1 MNVVTP
7 YYSVQISGFRATVQ
21 YMLWFFLITRL
32 VHNDRDFMRVYLAL
46 VVLAAVIALHGIY
59 QYIIAVPIPSSWMTH
74 TESSVRTRVYSIFGS
89 PNIMGD
95 FMTMFAP
102 MAAGLAYYTKKRRLQ
117 VLAWLCAFCMCF
129 GCLFTMSR
137 GAWMALAIAIV
148 MELISLCSYM
158 EAIFSF
164 TVIPMNVLSLL
175 AIACAAALA
184 LELMG
189 KLGIKGAQ
197 IGESDA

>member
-1 MNVVTP
+1 M
-7 YYSVQISGFRATVQ
+7 S
-21 YMLWFFLITRL
+21 
-32 VHNDRDFMRVYLAL
+32 
-46 VVLAAVIALHGIY
+46 AAPPLLLNLQGA
-59 QYIIAVPIPSSWMTH
+59 
-74 TESSVRTRVYSIFGS
+74 R
-89 PNIMGD
+89 
-95 FMTMFAP
+95 
-102 MAAGLAYYTKKRRLQ
+102 RRLLY
-117 VLAWLCAFCMCF
+117 VT
-129 GCLFTMSR
+129 LFE
-137 GAWMALAIAIV
+137 GLAIAIV

>member
-1 MNVVTP
+1 MTVA
-7 YYSVQISGFRATVQ
+7 SVREFSG
-21 YMLWFFLITRL
+21 MG
-32 VHNDRDFMRVYLAL
+32 MYLAFASALL
-46 VVLAAVIALHGIY
+46 VAFALIHARREPDADALLLAALLL
-59 QYIIAVPIPSSWMTH
+59 
-74 TESSVRTRVYSIFGS
+74 
-89 PNIMGD
+89 
-95 FMTMFAP
+95 
-102 MAAGLAYYTKKRRLQ
+102 AAGLPLILPQMNARCLYLAGMLAFACVNGARR
-117 VLAWLCAFCMCF
+117 
-129 GCLFTMSR
+129 
-137 GAWMALAIAIV
+137 LAIAIV
-148 MELISLCSYM
+148 LELISLCSYM

>member
-1 MNVVTP
+1 MTVA
-7 YYSVQISGFRATVQ
+7 SVREFSG
-21 YMLWFFLITRL
+21 MG
-32 VHNDRDFMRVYLAL
+32 MYLAFASALL
-46 VVLAAVIALHGIY
+46 VAFALIHARREPGRGH
-59 QYIIAVPIPSSWMTH
+59 A
-74 TESSVRTRVYSIFGS
+74 
-89 PNIMGD
+89 
-95 FMTMFAP
+95 
-102 MAAGLAYYTKKRRLQ
+102 AAGGAAAGGRSAADSAADERALPVSGGHAGLCLRKRH
-117 VLAWLCAFCMCF
+117 AAAGDCHCA
-129 GCLFTMSR
+129 G
-137 GAWMALAIAIV
+137 IV
-148 MELISLCSYM
+148 SLCSYM

>member
-1 MNVVTP
+1 MDTKKIRALLTALEKGSLTAAAEEMGYTQSGLTHMMN
-7 YYSVQISGFRATVQ
+7 SLEDELGI
-21 YMLWFFLITRL
+21 RL
-32 VHNDRDFMRVYLAL
+32 LVRSKGGVRLSPAGRELLPQMNARCLYLAGM
-46 VVLAAVIALHGIY
+46 LAFACVNG
-59 QYIIAVPIPSSWMTH
+59 
-74 TESSVRTRVYSIFGS
+74 TR
-89 PNIMGD
+89 
-95 FMTMFAP
+95 
-102 MAAGLAYYTKKRRLQ
+102 R
-117 VLAWLCAFCMCF
+117 
-129 GCLFTMSR
+129 
-137 GAWMALAIAIV
+137 LAIAIV
-148 MELISLCSYM
+148 LELISLCSYM

>member
-1 MNVVTP
+1 MNA
-7 YYSVQISGFRATVQ
+7 RC
-21 YMLWFFLITRL
+21 L
-32 VHNDRDFMRVYLAL
+32 YLAGM
-46 VVLAAVIALHGIY
+46 LAFACVND
-59 QYIIAVPIPSSWMTH
+59 
-74 TESSVRTRVYSIFGS
+74 VRR
-89 PNIMGD
+89 
-95 FMTMFAP
+95 
-102 MAAGLAYYTKKRRLQ
+102 
-117 VLAWLCAFCMCF
+117 
-129 GCLFTMSR
+129 
-137 GAWMALAIAIV
+137 LAIAIV
-148 MELISLCSYM
+148 LELISLCSYM

>member
-1 MNVVTP
+1 MTVA
-7 YYSVQISGFRATVQ
+7 SVREFSG
-21 YMLWFFLITRL
+21 MG
-32 VHNDRDFMRVYLAL
+32 MYLAFASALL
-46 VVLAAVIALHGIY
+46 VAFALIHAHADVDADTLLLAALLL
-59 QYIIAVPIPSSWMTH
+59 
-74 TESSVRTRVYSIFGS
+74 
-89 PNIMGD
+89 
-95 FMTMFAP
+95 
-102 MAAGLAYYTKKRRLQ
+102 AAGLPLILPQMNARCLYLAGMLAFACVNGTRR
-117 VLAWLCAFCMCF
+117 
-129 GCLFTMSR
+129 
-137 GAWMALAIAIV
+137 LAIAIV
-148 MELISLCSYM
+148 LELISLCSYM